1 VVPRIRAEIESSETL
16 RQAIDAGMGATILP
30 AALADFS
37 SAANVPA
44 IRRIVDPGL
53 QATVSLCVPN
63 HLPMS
68 DQAKAVLDILRAQID
83 ELFATGRL
91 PGISAPAEETRSP

>member
-1 VVPRIRAEIESSETL
+1 MSDTL
-16 RQAIDAGMGATILP
+16 HQR
-30 AALADFS
+30 LARGDS
-37 SAANVPA
+37 VLMVNPNH
-44 IRRIVDPGL
+44 
-53 QATVSLCVPN
+53 VSPTLCVPN